1 MVQIH
6 KQAHKNFMLLSTN
19 HFGFLMIAELGFRS
33 AAPAVRLD
41 LYKNRIM
48 IFIFWF
54 IIFSDIVLFY
64 QYSIVKI
71 RVLELVDRTNLS
83 FVDVMS

>member
-1 MVQIH
+1 
-6 KQAHKNFMLLSTN
+6 MLVGLD
-19 HFGFLMIAELGFRS
+19 FRP
-33 AAPAVRLD
+33 AAPAVRLG
-41 LYKNRIM
+41 LYKNGISIV
-48 IFIFWF
+48 IFGF
-54 IIFSDIVLFY
+54 IIFTDIVLFY